1 MRNHLLVLLPLILPL
16 KFTYTMRHDV
26 KQFSDQ
32 QPLYQDRDAGVRFHW
47 SDFSSLWTQKRRWF
61 DPVCFVKNAFLRPC
75 LLFS

>member
-1 MRNHLLVLLPLILPL
+1 MKNHLLVLLPLILPL

-47 SDFSSLWTQKRRWF
+47 SDFSSL
-61 DPVCFVKNAFLRPC
+61 
-75 LLFS
+75 